1 MFARGAACA
10 CSPVVRPDHKE
21 PGGYQVLL
29 ESEKTVRRVLDLV
42 VPGGA
47 VLEVTRGI
55 VESLS
60 NPLFHDVKSRFI
72 LTSRR
77 FYLQSNQRQAKSPSL
92 HHAGRGTDLA
102 VTLRRSSRRRSRPNA
117 DAGSSKS
124 LQKALRLLVHLGEYG
139 PEMGITQL
147 AGELRLNKTTVYR
160 LLNALQKFE
169 LIEKNSANQR
179 YRLGLKLH
187 ELGCRALESR
197 TLRGEAHE
205 FLVEMSRRSN
215 ESVSIAVPG
224 EASIV
229 CLDRV
234 DCLDSIITA
243 RTPIGGRFQA
253 HCTAAG
259 KAILAYLSQAEIHA
273 ILKRNGMPHFTS
285 ATLIKYADLMNE
297 LDLTRRRGFATDSE
311 ELETGLSGVAA
322 PIFMR
327 GSLLV
332 AAVGIAGPTQRFM
345 GDEFNRKVA
354 LVQDFAARL
363 SRSLGRRTSEL
374 PVATHGKICDPF
386 SSEVQGNGRTIPS
399 RSRGKFSSASG
410 VAGGA

>member
-1 MFARGAACA
+1 LL
-10 CSPVVRPDHKE
+10 VR
-21 PGGYQVLL
+21 L
-29 ESEKTVRRVLDLV
+29 RRN
-42 VPGGA
+42 
-47 VLEVTRGI
+47 R
-55 VESLS
+55 
-60 NPLFHDVKSRFI
+60 
-72 LTSRR
+72 
-77 FYLQSNQRQAKSPSL
+77 
-92 HHAGRGTDLA
+92 
-102 VTLRRSSRRRSRPNA
+102 RRSSRRREGQ
-117 DAGSSKS
+117 GSSKS
-124 LQKALRLLVHLGEYG
+124 LEKALRLLLHLGEYG

-160 LLNALQKFE
+160 LLNAMQKFE
-169 LIEKNSANQR
+169 LIEKNAANQR

-243 RTPIGGRFQA
+243 RTPVGGRFHA

-259 KAILAYLSQAEIHA
+259 KAILAYLSEAEIHA
-273 ILKRNGMPHFTS
+273 ILKRNGMPRFTP
-285 ATLIKYADLMNE
+285 ATLVKQADLMQD
-297 LDLTRRRGFATDSE
+297 LDLTRRRGFATDGG

-322 PIFMR
+322 PVFMR

-345 GDEFNRKVA
+345 GDEFTRKVA
-354 LVQDFAARL
+354 LVKDFAARL
-363 SRSLGRRTSEL
+363 SRSLGRRTSDC
-374 PVATHGKICDPF
+374 PSPPAARF
-386 SSEVQGNGRTIPS
+386 TIRFP
-399 RSRGKFSSASG
+399 RS
-410 VAGGA
+410 

>member
-1 MFARGAACA
+1 L
-10 CSPVVRPDHKE
+10 P
-21 PGGYQVLL
+21 
-29 ESEKTVRRVLDLV
+29 
-42 VPGGA
+42 
-47 VLEVTRGI
+47 
-55 VESLS
+55 
-60 NPLFHDVKSRFI
+60 
-72 LTSRR
+72 
-77 FYLQSNQRQAKSPSL
+77 
-92 HHAGRGTDLA
+92 
-102 VTLRRSSRRRSRPNA
+102 VTLRQSRKIGARRRE

-124 LQKALRLLVHLGEYG
+124 LQKALRLLLHLGEYG

-147 AGELRLNKTTVYR
+147 ADELRLNKTTVYR
-160 LLNALQKFE
+160 LLSAMEKLEF
-169 LIEKNSANQR
+169 IEKNRTNQR

-205 FLVEMSRRSN
+205 FLVEMSKRCN

-224 EASIV
+224 EACIV

-243 RTPIGGRFQA
+243 RTPIGGKFHA

-259 KAILAYLSQAEIHA
+259 KAILAYLSEAEVHA
-273 ILKRNGMPHFTS
+273 ILKRNGMPFFTS
-285 ATLIKYADLMNE
+285 STIIKYADLMQD
-297 LDLTRRRGFATDSE
+297 LDLTRRRGFATDSG
-311 ELETGLSGVAA
+311 ELETGLSGIAA

-345 GDEFNRKVA
+345 GEGFNPKVA
-354 LVQDFAARL
+354 LVKEFAARI

-374 PVATHGKICDPF
+374 PVPTLSKVYDPF
-386 SSEVQGNGRTIPS
+386 S
-399 RSRGKFSSASG
+399 
-410 VAGGA
+410 

>member
-1 MFARGAACA
+1 M
-10 CSPVVRPDHKE
+10 P
-21 PGGYQVLL
+21 
-29 ESEKTVRRVLDLV
+29 
-42 VPGGA
+42 
-47 VLEVTRGI
+47 
-55 VESLS
+55 
-60 NPLFHDVKSRFI
+60 
-72 LTSRR
+72 
-77 FYLQSNQRQAKSPSL
+77 
-92 HHAGRGTDLA
+92 
-102 VTLRRSSRRRSRPNA
+102 VTLRRSRKLSSRRR

-124 LQKALRLLVHLGEYG
+124 LQKALRLLLHLGEYG

-160 LLNALQKFE
+160 LLNAMLKFE

-205 FLVEMSRRSN
+205 FLVEMSRRCN

-243 RTPIGGRFQA
+243 RTPVGGRFHA

-259 KAILAYLSQAEIHA
+259 KAILAYLSEAEIHA
-273 ILKRNGMPHFTS
+273 IIKRNGMPRFTS
-285 ATLIKYADLMNE
+285 STLIKYADLMNE
-297 LDLTRRRGFATDSE
+297 LDLTRRRGFATDSG
-311 ELETGLSGVAA
+311 ELERGLSGIAA
-322 PIFMR
+322 PVFMR

-345 GDEFNRKVA
+345 GDEFNPKVA
-354 LVQDFAARL
+354 LVKDFAARI
-363 SRSLGRRTSEL
+363 SRSLGRRRSEL
-374 PVATHGKICDPF
+374 PVATRGTIYDPF
-386 SSEVQGNGRTIPS
+386 S
-399 RSRGKFSSASG
+399 
-410 VAGGA
+410 